1 METKPPV
8 TVLRISPRTLGGAI
22 LITALAAESYLMS
35 LHTTAA
41 SVVPDLSARPAIVAP
56 TSAANGISDHPVGIS
71 QAAAVNPPPVTHTE
85 TAPTP
90 LRPPS
95 ALKSKPVE
103 QPALEPAGDSP
114 IPAPTSGST
123 DERAAALK
131 GVQSL
136 ELQSILTDDGH
147 RSCIINNVTCAEGQR
162 IDGFIVETIAKGS
175 VTVSMGVYRFDLAIQ
190 R

>member
-1 METKPPV
+1 MEPKSPV

-22 LITALAAESYLMS
+22 LITALAGESYLMS

-41 SVVPDLSARPAIVAP
+41 SVVPDISPRPAIVVP
-56 TSAANGISDHPVGIS
+56 TAAVSGISDHPVGS
-71 QAAAVNPPPVTHTE
+71 PQSAPVNPLPAAHTE
-85 TAPTP
+85 SAPTLQLTP
-90 LRPPS
+90 GD
-95 ALKSKPVE
+95 LKSKPV
-103 QPALEPAGDSP
+103 PAPEPAGNSP
-114 IPAPTSGST
+114 IAAPTSGST

-147 RSCIINNVTCAEGQR
+147 KSCIINNVTCQEGQR
-162 IDGFIVETIAKGS
+162 IDGFTVETIARGS
-175 VTVSMGVYRFDLAIQ
+175 VTVSMGVYRFDLAVQ